1 MSTSFQRPAM
11 LEHPSRTGGLL
22 LVLITLASPA
32 AQAQSMEGERLF
44 RQRCA
49 TCHSIE
55 EAGRGSG
62 PSLAG
67 VFGREAG
74 SLEGARYSP
83 AMQEAGLTWDEET
96 LEQFLGNPRDT
107 VPGTTMAVR
116 ISDPAQRAAI
126 ISFLQNAGNGG

>member
-1 MSTSFQRPAM
+1 MRTTFQRPAM
-11 LEHPSRTGGLL
+11 VGHPSKSGGLL
-22 LVLITLASPA
+22 ILLTVLASPA
-32 AQAQSMEGERLF
+32 AQAQDAEGERLF

-55 EAGRGSG
+55 DGGRGSG

-74 SLEGARYSP
+74 SLDGARYSP
-83 AMQEAGLTWDEET
+83 AMQAAGLVWDEET
-96 LEQFLGNPRDT
+96 LDAFLQNPRDT

-126 ISFLQNAGNGG
+126 ISFLQNAGGGG